1 MWKKNNQRQNSDLWP
16 MTCWNNKLHWT
27 KEYVLKVH
35 FFTCVHTRRG
45 MPLICAWIRWENLN
59 IYSDKELIWQ
69 SSVPV
74 LFQYFTSQNASEP
87 IRDSKIW
94 PNLADPLLRN
104 EAKLSTT
111 SPPAINNI
119 HNRRFTNP
127 IPNCV
132 FSGKS
137 FCSNLNFFVWIKTGQ
152 NCVWRGKITSACY
165 YYFSKQLFLQSM

>member
-1 MWKKNNQRQNSDLWP
+1 

-104 EAKLSTT
+104 EAKLSTA

-119 HNRRFTNP
+119 HNRGFTNP
-127 IPNCV
+127 ISNCV
-132 FSGKS
+132 FFLESLFAQIWTFLCEEKRVKVVYGEEKS
-137 FCSNLNFFVWIKTGQ
+137 HRRV
-152 NCVWRGKITSACY
+152 ITSSQSN
-165 YYFSKQLFLQSM
+165 YFCNLASLGVSNR